1 MKNEDYTLNEDM
13 TCASLEEILRLQNLL
28 GFAKRFQET
37 GDLMDG
43 IHEEDRFYGTVPS
56 PEALKKME
64 EVNRL
69 LDVIAV
75 NDDFTVDKF
84 IQPKPRCHQAIVAV
98 TTKGGLAT
106 FEGTIFKAFKQLL
119 AAADDLTV
127 VRKENAVRFS
137 FGFDGLW
144 AEHIR
149 LDDEEVLAHLYG
161 DEEDADDR
169 DGYEEEDDFLSDSG
183 L

>member
-84 IQPKPRCHQAIVAV
+84 IQPKPRCRKAIVAV
-98 TTKGGLAT
+98 TAKGDLAL
-106 FEGTIFKAFKQLL
+106 FDGTILKVLKQLL
-119 AAADDLTV
+119 SAADDFTIVGQKDSL
-127 VRKENAVRFS
+127 RLA

-161 DEEDADDR
+161 DEDDSEDG
-169 DGYEEEDDFLSDSG
+169 DGYEDEDDFLSDSG
-183 L
+183 F

>member
-84 IQPKPRCHQAIVAV
+84 IQPKPRCRKAIVAV
-98 TTKGGLAT
+98 TANAFEEDRKQALEAGMNTHLAKPYDIPKMMET
-106 FEGTIFKAFKQLL
+106 L
-119 AAADDLTV
+119 AATL
-127 VRKENAVRFS
+127 K
-137 FGFDGLW
+137 
-144 AEHIR
+144 
-149 LDDEEVLAHLYG
+149 
-161 DEEDADDR
+161 
-169 DGYEEEDDFLSDSG
+169 
-183 L
+183 